1 MKYTIKYKLAIVT
14 PKPMKCAS
22 TLYGYRVNVKNVQMN
37 KFKQVN
43 KTRIKLNGK
52 SYKGYMLGDL
62 PPTFAYKSCEDIDE
76 HGEEKEGFT
85 HWFNYKG
92 LTYIG

>member
-1 MKYTIKYKLAIVT
+1 
-14 PKPMKCAS
+14 MKCAS

-37 KFKQVN
+37 RIKQVN

-76 HGEEKEGFT
+76 HGEVVKTPGVKA
-85 HWFNYKG
+85 WFNHKG
-92 LTYIG
+92 LTYIN